1 MKIIQAIRRGLLINA
16 IIYNM
21 AEMRKNKE
29 SCGLCG
35 EHN

>member
-35 EHN
+35 KHN